1 MVFVETDK
9 AIFFFFFFFERQE
22 SDFKISKP
30 PRAKIFKISGLDGK
44 GVQSHSHAP
53 TQVILKTRVICCLPK
68 TLYGVLSQL
77 LLIHSFSTLLIT
89 LILIS
94 LVELLYLTLVK

>member
-9 AIFFFFFFFERQE
+9 AIFFFFFERQE

-53 TQVILKTRVICCLPK
+53 TQVILKTRDM
-68 TLYGVLSQL
+68 L
-77 LLIHSFSTLLIT
+77 LA
-89 LILIS
+89 
-94 LVELLYLTLVK
+94 